1 MDPIR
6 ASKDIESVLC
16 DYIRRALPV
25 ERADPS
31 MTPLLDELFTEHRLL
46 LPQYLEM
53 LPDYK
58 RGPSLQDLVDAD
70 TIHQE
75 TADIFAA
82 ALAGDKGA
90 TRSFR
95 LYEHQAN
102 AIRAVA
108 KLDQNLIVCSG
119 TGSGKTECF
128 LIPLIEHLVRMKA
141 SGTLAT
147 AGVQA
152 MILYPTNALV
162 NDQIRR
168 LRKILQYCP
177 EIRFGKFTGELEA
190 LGDEETVAEPDPG
203 VLESLSQLP
212 SVRWSGAGFDDE
224 AALLNEVTSRR
235 EWFKNPAHILVTNY
249 SMLERLLLQPQ
260 STKLFNTAWKFITLD
275 EAHCYDGGLGT
286 EIAWLLRRLKKRLGN
301 PGALRFMATSATLI
315 DDPALSQEEKT
326 QRIQSEFACQL
337 FPVSEDSFS
346 VQFGHRKYFTPPP
359 ESYQWPQPCD
369 PHTYATI
376 TDARLTT
383 TEQEQLRVCVS
394 DKKALMDGNDVSVL
408 QLTQQLLGAERW
420 LGGMERVEELVN
432 GDKEVIAIADATY
445 IVQQLHAGVTT
456 GLVAIPKPSLLEKG
470 FIAEQS
476 VNAIQKLL
484 EFLESTVAEFSDRDD
499 WRDWLHDHA
508 DPGGSSDPT
517 DIVRPD
523 WLPKDRPGF
532 RNAKGNR
539 LFVLR
544 EWDRILLQGDIS
556 CLSDVGLEYLMRSA
570 VKAAVLLETQAEE
583 DVPVVR
589 DIAVRF
595 SPHAVEQ
602 IRSGVA
608 SVRDTRDALTKA
620 RGMLTNAWRRLAKEI
635 TGAEPP
641 QGMRLESVASWILGA
656 DPRVNEI
663 ARHLEA
669 SVATDA
675 RNEDARLDLVVRAI
689 FPDIDNADAASQS
702 LTRLINLCSLAVPP
716 SPVGNKRPLLDLRYH
731 QLARGLAEVGIVL
744 KPSGGDAAQP
754 ARLLR
759 SDDDVTVFDGASCA
773 VFTLGACRDCGQ
785 PFALGYAKPSE
796 IAVGASLVSLS
807 RVPTEQAPYLHAFAW
822 RLGNRPADA
831 EEIQANANPPS
842 IWLNLETGQAA
853 GGPRPHGD
861 NWVSIEAYRHGTAER
876 PAFIADCP
884 CCGEQQQ
891 AQKGTRFGLI
901 TPYEAGADQFRL
913 VLLDQLYR
921 KLEPSSE
928 PRARR
933 HEGAGRK
940 LLAFSDSRKAAAR
953 LALGYQEWAAETL
966 LGRLIPLA
974 AKHFSELTLA
984 NIPAEIR
991 ASFLGGLEAE
1001 YAKDNARVPE
1011 DVAADKLNRVFANPK
1026 VSYISEVLLYLLQHR
1041 YNAGRL
1047 LELSSATGEY
1057 LTPTEASQ
1065 VRLLQ
1070 GLRSKSRYS
1079 VTNSG
1084 RIGIS
1089 SRGMAGLSSLNA
1101 DDERQRPYAKL
1112 KEKIPDPIALA
1123 SLCSEIYAYLVGVAR
1138 IRIPDNWPSEFIN
1151 SRWTRL
1157 VKRDSSQGA
1166 LRFVSRA
1173 ANSALNSIVRG
1184 KCNLPNTNV
1193 GRATAEQYLDWLWQL
1208 LTLGKAPV
1216 LVLVENGSYMLT
1228 HEDMLLSEGAARDQI
1243 RHVQPQE
1250 RFDNYLDTREVISA
1264 RIEEH
1269 TAQIGNDLGAAYQ
1282 RAFSDGRI
1290 GMLSCSTTFEMGV
1303 DLGDLNCVF
1312 LANLPPS
1319 VANYRQRAGRAG
1331 RRPGAAAYVVCFV
1344 ADTPHDRYYSQ
1355 YPTRLIFGHVETPR
1369 IYLSNKLFRA
1379 RHLRAEALHD
1389 FLGTVPQ
1396 ITPAS
1401 NPLRNGEQRVQRLNW
1416 DRAGDFFAGR
1426 MHGFAKVGGNRRYGI
1441 SSVFVPIV
1449 NQLKHWSETRADT
1462 VQASIAA
1469 IDDVTRPGPLD
1480 YQVARDL
1487 VWQIGCVAGL
1497 STGQADFAPFAMRLG
1512 SRRCFRELAGPN
1524 QPQPESVGAADEDS
1538 TLISPDDVLKREV
1551 LKRFCGSYRE
1561 QGADRFEW
1569 DGEQAGAVS
1578 GGQKH
1583 MLRESTITWLTRNR
1597 VLPKYGFPVD
1607 VIQLIP
1613 AETDQFGEG
1622 VELERDLTQG
1632 LYEYAPGQ
1640 KVIANKR
1647 VFESAGTV
1655 CFTPGGIQA
1664 ALENAEAIWLCGG
1677 CREIK
1682 KEQPSGNFCDSCN
1695 EPFTPWTVVKPD
1707 AFRAS
1712 RSRAGSVGL
1721 VPPPGVP
1728 RQVYHGGVEHILQVP
1743 DLRLR
1748 TAESRNGE
1756 LWYFNFGSGY
1766 AGFNGPQGKYGL
1778 WHPVKTDIAIWLP
1791 SAEIFLQQPVC
1802 HWEELHRK
1810 YAMESAMQAILRSAA
1825 ICLEVSDRDIG
1836 GLLYPDRAH
1845 LGDGLGFVIFD
1856 TSSGGGGAVLPLV
1869 LGSGSDEEDR
1879 RRAGLIAHILHEARE
1894 LCRTCKHC
1902 NAVHPDA
1909 DLGRAPVTATEYRV
1923 LTPEHRDDV
1932 RVAQSCYDCLRSFH
1946 NQRSHDHLDRHDAI
1960 AVLTALLSANTA
1972 DTTLPVVQHG
1982 QRLSAVGFDLPLQA
1996 GTIFQGPAL
2005 RGLPSASDRPYT
2017 YRRLS
2022 DSDAIPV
2029 RSLCVVRRD
2038 HEYVVARLQPGL
2050 TGGWIGYAA
2059 ATDADFTA
2067 ITLEENDRDD
2077 IVALVVG

>member
-1 MDPIR
+1 MDPIS

-31 MTPLLDELFTEHRLL
+31 MTPLLDELFKEHRLL

-58 RGPSLQDLVDAD
+58 RGPSLQELVDED
-70 TIHQE
+70 TIQQE

-90 TRSFR
+90 ARSFR
-95 LYEHQAN
+95 LYEHQAY

-108 KLDQNLIVCSG
+108 KHDKNLIVCSG

-128 LIPLIEHLVRMKA
+128 LIPLIEHLVRMRE
-141 SGTLAT
+141 SGQLAT

-168 LRKILQYCP
+168 LRRILQYCP

-190 LGDEETVAEPDPG
+190 LGDEETVSEPDAG
-203 VLESLSQLP
+203 VLEALSDLF

-235 EWFKNPAHILVTNY
+235 EWFKTPAHILVTNY

-260 STKLFNTAWKFITLD
+260 STKLFNTAWKFIILD

-315 DDPALSQEEKT
+315 DDPALSEEEKT
-326 QRIQSEFACQL
+326 QRIQSEFASQL
-337 FPVSEDSFS
+337 FPASADSFS
-346 VQFGHRKYFTPPP
+346 VQFGHRQHFTPPP
-359 ESYQWPQPCD
+359 ESYQWQEPCA
-369 PHTYATI
+369 PHTYAAI
-376 TDARLTT
+376 SDARLTAS
-383 TEQEQLRVCVS
+383 EQEQLRDCVS
-394 DKKALMDGNDVSVL
+394 GNKALMDGNEVSVL

-420 LGGMERVEELVN
+420 LGGMERVEDLVN
-432 GDKEVIAIADATY
+432 AGIEAIAIGDAAY
-445 IVQQLHAGVTT
+445 LVQQLHAGVTT
-456 GLVAIPKPSLLEKG
+456 GLVAIPNRSLLEKG

-476 VNAIQKLL
+476 VDAIQKLL
-484 EFLESTVAEFSDRDD
+484 KFLESTVAEFSDRDD

-508 DPGGSSDPT
+508 DPSGSSDPT
-517 DIVRPD
+517 DMVRPD
-523 WLPKDRPGF
+523 WLPNDHPGF

-539 LFVLR
+539 LYVLR
-544 EWDRILLQGDIS
+544 EWTQILIQGDVS
-556 CLSDVGLEYLMRSA
+556 QLSDVGLEYLVRSA
-570 VKAAVLLETQAEE
+570 VKAAVLLETQV
-583 DVPVVR
+583 DNDIPVVR
-589 DIAVRF
+589 DIAVCF
-595 SPHAVEQ
+595 SPQAAEQ
-602 IRSGVA
+602 IRSCVA
-608 SVRDTRDALTKA
+608 SLRETRGALTKTRA
-620 RGMLTNAWRRLAKEI
+620 MLTNTWRRLATEV
-635 TGAEPP
+635 TDAEPP

-656 DPRVNEI
+656 DPRVNDI
-663 ARHLEA
+663 ARHLET

-675 RNEDARLDLVVRAI
+675 RNEDARLDLVVKAI
-689 FPDIDNADAASQS
+689 FPEIDNADAASQS
-702 LTRLINLCSLAVPP
+702 LTRLINLCSLAVPR
-716 SPVGNKRPLLDLRYH
+716 SPAGNKRPLLDLRYH

-754 ARLLR
+754 VKLLR

-785 PFALGYAKPSE
+785 PFALGYAKQSE
-796 IAVGASLVSLS
+796 IAVGAGLVSLS

-831 EEIQANANPPS
+831 EEIQATANPPS

-853 GGPRPHGD
+853 SGPRPQGE
-861 NWVSIEAYRHGTAER
+861 NWVAIEAYRHGPPER

-928 PRARR
+928 PRSRR

-974 AKHFSELTLA
+974 VRHFSELTLA
-984 NIPAEIR
+984 NIPSEVR
-991 ASFLGGLEAE
+991 ASFLGGLEAD

-1011 DVAADKLNRVFANPK
+1011 HIAADKLNRVLASPN

-1047 LELSSATGEY
+1047 LELSSSTGVD
-1057 LTPTEASQ
+1057 LSPSEAAQ

-1084 RIGIS
+1084 RIKIV
-1089 SRGMAGLSSLNA
+1089 SRAITDLRALEA
-1101 DDERQRPYAKL
+1101 DDVRQYPYARL

-1123 SLCSEIYAYLVGVAR
+1123 SLCGEIYAYLVGVAR

-1157 VKRDSSQGA
+1157 VKRDSSKDA
-1166 LRFVSRA
+1166 LRFVSHA
-1173 ANSALNSIVRG
+1173 SNSALNSIVRG
-1184 KCNLPNTNV
+1184 KCNLPNSND
-1193 GRATAEQYLDWLWQL
+1193 GRAKAEQYLDWLWQL
-1208 LTLGKAPV
+1208 LTLGNAPV
-1216 LVLVENGSYMLT
+1216 LVLVENGSYMLRY
-1228 HEDMLLSEGAARDQI
+1228 EDILLSEGAARDQN
-1243 RHVQPQE
+1243 RPVQPQE
-1250 RFDNYLDTREVISA
+1250 RFDSYLDTREVISA

-1290 GMLSCSTTFEMGV
+1290 SMLSCSTTFEMGV

-1312 LANLPPS
+1312 LANLAPG

-1369 IYLSNKLFRA
+1369 IYLNNKLFRA

-1389 FLGTVPQ
+1389 FLRTVPQ
-1396 ITPAS
+1396 ITSAT
-1401 NPLRNGEQRVQRLNW
+1401 NPLKNHEQREQRLNW
-1416 DRAGDFFAGR
+1416 DRTGDFFAGR
-1426 MHGFAKVGGNRRYGI
+1426 MYGYAKVGGNRHYGI
-1441 SSVFVPIV
+1441 SSVFEPIV
-1449 NQLKHWSETRADT
+1449 NHLRHWRETRAET
-1462 VQASIAA
+1462 VQASIAS
-1469 IDDVTRPGPLD
+1469 IDDVNVPATVEYL
-1480 YQVARDL
+1480 VADDL
-1487 VWQIGCVAGL
+1487 VWQIGCN
-1497 STGQADFAPFAMRLG
+1497 ADLTAFAPFPLIFC

-1524 QPQPESVGAADEDS
+1524 QPEPESVDTADEQS
-1538 TLISPDDVLKREV
+1538 TLFLKPDVLKREV
-1551 LKRFCGSYRE
+1551 FERFCQSYRE
-1561 QGADRFEW
+1561 QGADRFAW
-1569 DGEQAGAVS
+1569 DGGQAGRVS

-1583 MLRESTITWLTRNR
+1583 MLQESTITWLTRNR

-1613 AETDQFGEG
+1613 AETDRFGES

-1655 CFTPGGIQA
+1655 CFTPGGVNA
-1664 ALENAEAIWLCGG
+1664 ALENAETIWLCGG

-1682 KEQPSGNFCDSCN
+1682 KDEPPENFCDSCN
-1695 EPFTPWTVVKPD
+1695 ELFTPWTVVKPD

-1728 RQVYHGGVEHILQVP
+1728 RQVYHGGVEHVSQVP

-1766 AGFNGPQGKYGL
+1766 AGFNGPHGKYGL

-1802 HWEELHRK
+1802 QWEEVRRK

-1825 ICLEVSDRDIG
+1825 IRLQVSDRDIG

-1879 RRAGLIAHILHEARE
+1879 RRAREIAIILHNARD

-1902 NAVHPDA
+1902 NKVHPDA

-1923 LTPEHRDDV
+1923 LTPEQRGDV
-1932 RVAQSCYDCLRSFH
+1932 RLAQSCYDCLRSFQ

-1972 DTTLPVVQHG
+1972 AVTLPINQSA
-1982 QRLSAVGFDLPLQA
+1982 QRLSVGFDLPPQA
-1996 GTIFQGPAL
+1996 GTIFHGPAL
-2005 RGLPSASDRPYT
+2005 RGLPSASDRTYT

-2022 DSDAIPV
+2022 DTEAIPV

-2059 ATDADFTA
+2059 AADADFTA
-2067 ITLEENDRDD
+2067 ITLEDQDRDD
-2077 IVALVVG
+2077 IVALVIG